1 MRDIFIKILFMSLTI
16 FIIIFLLFLFVD
28 NKMDNVYLKSKNE
41 ELNNKVSDLNNE
53 LKSVQDTYAELLAS
67 LIEKNKINFEDIT
80 SALPPKEIRRI
91 KKNLIEDK

>member
-1 MRDIFIKILFMSLTI
+1 MRDVFVKILFMSLTI

-41 ELNNKVSDLNNE
+41 ELNDKVNDLYNE
-53 LKSVQDTYAELLAS
+53 LKSVQDTYALLLAS

-80 SALPPKEIRRI
+80 SALPPKEILRI
-91 KKNLIEDK
+91 KRNLTKDK

>member
-1 MRDIFIKILFMSLTI
+1 MRDIFVKILFMSLTI

-41 ELNNKVSDLNNE
+41 ELNNKVTDLNNE
-53 LKSVQDTYAELLAS
+53 LKSVQDTYAALLAS

>member
-1 MRDIFIKILFMSLTI
+1 MRDIFVKILFMSLTI

-41 ELNNKVSDLNNE
+41 ELNNKVTDLNNE
-53 LKSVQDTYAELLAS
+53 LKSVQDTYAALLAS
-67 LIEKNKINFEDIT
+67 LIEKNKINFKDIT